1 MKEQEVNKYFKLYK
15 QHVIGHETKTLVIIL
30 ALGFL
35 FLLVPFLVKI
45 LLTWKFSFA
54 KSILFSDI
62 FNFYSAI
69 VISIISSVILI
80 IMINIFIRNH
90 LDELLL
96 NTMGDEIKDNISN
109 VLSERNLCLPIKTYE
124 ASNSINLELNNDLTH
139 SFKVSQRFIFR
150 GVSGKYAAARIL
162 QDLDQLREIGLVLMN
177 PNDKQSLNFEA
188 KERQSDDP
196 YYKDFNMESIKEMVK
211 NDIYCTIVA
220 LYKIAQISKNNTI
233 KVAFINHT
241 NSSRLEIFKDWLY
254 FSEVYNKNTIY
265 PLTYKYKLEF
275 HIFDLFVHSCN
286 QYFKISNISF
296 SNTTT
301 IDDLKSILNQVGLSN
316 VDEERLTSYIRDFN
330 NKTKAF
336 WEKINVHNPKLLTE
350 NLSS

>member
-96 NTMGDEIKDNISN
+96 NTMGDEIKDIFLMYYQN
-109 VLSERNLCLPIKTYE
+109 ETY
-124 ASNSINLELNNDLTH
+124 A
-139 SFKVSQRFIFR
+139 
-150 GVSGKYAAARIL
+150 
-162 QDLDQLREIGLVLMN
+162 
-177 PNDKQSLNFEA
+177 
-188 KERQSDDP
+188 
-196 YYKDFNMESIKEMVK
+196 
-211 NDIYCTIVA
+211 
-220 LYKIAQISKNNTI
+220 
-233 KVAFINHT
+233 
-241 NSSRLEIFKDWLY
+241 
-254 FSEVYNKNTIY
+254 Y
-265 PLTYKYKLEF
+265 PLKRMRLL
-275 HIFDLFVHSCN
+275 IV
-286 QYFKISNISF
+286 
-296 SNTTT
+296 
-301 IDDLKSILNQVGLSN
+301 SILN
-316 VDEERLTSYIRDFN
+316 
-330 NKTKAF
+330 
-336 WEKINVHNPKLLTE
+336 
-350 NLSS
+350 